1 MGNVEQQHAELHR
14 MVLSALMQ
22 SGRRFET
29 SLVGGLSVAQISLVT
44 GLTEVAVRV
53 SLDHMLRRGG
63 VMYATVDGLADAGTM
78 YAHTLYYLKPG
89 NWNELR
95 PA

>member
-1 MGNVEQQHAELHR
+1 MGNNIATTELHR
-14 MVLSALMQ
+14 MVLGALLAA
-22 SGRRFET
+22 GRRFDT
-29 SLVGGLSVAQISLVT
+29 SLVGGLSVAQISRIT

-53 SLDHMLRRGG
+53 SLDHMLRRDG
-63 VMYATVDGLADAGTM
+63 VMCATVDGLADASTM